1 MNPVLIT
8 GGTGKTGGALTG
20 LLRERGVPVRVASR
34 TPAAGDPD
42 AVRFDWADPATH
54 AAALRGTDRVYLVPP
69 VNALD
74 PLPLVEPFLATAD
87 RLGVRRM
94 VLLASALVFPGSDG
108 ALELAERVR
117 ARPGGV
123 VLRASGFMQNFLA
136 PHPMGERILRHGEIR
151 TASGTG
157 RVGWIDARDIA
168 AAAAAVLT
176 APEDAPHGRTDGRTD
191 GRGDDR
197 TDGRGDDRSDDR
209 SDDRTEGRSDERT
222 DDRSV
227 GRSDDRSDHLL
238 TGPAALSYRDA
249 AEILTRHTGRTV
261 RVVPVEPGE
270 LAATYRAAGLP
281 DAFAASL
288 AAVDANIRA
297 GRDDLVSTAVLDL
310 TGRPPRTF
318 AEFLRDHAARY
329 HH

>member
-1 MNPVLIT
+1 MNAVLIT

-69 VNALD
+69 VSTLD
-74 PLPLVEPFLATAD
+74 PLPLVEPFLAAAD
-87 RLGVRRM
+87 RLGVRRV

-176 APEDAPHGRTDGRTD
+176 APEDAPHGRTDGRS
-191 GRGDDR
+191 G
-197 TDGRGDDRSDDR
+197 
-209 SDDRTEGRSDERT
+209 ERT
-222 DDRSV
+222 
-227 GRSDDRSDHLL
+227 DDRSDHLL
-238 TGPAALSYRDA
+238 TGPAALSYGDA

-281 DAFAASL
+281 DVFAASL
-288 AAVDANIRA
+288 AAVDANLRA

-318 AEFLRDHAARY
+318 AEFLRDHTAR
-329 HH
+329 